1 MSLRSPHMDSQGRQ
15 VLTELLEDHQ
25 DPLGRQALLMK
36 REANA
41 KTLWRQAPG
50 LEHLEEQA

>member
-1 MSLRSPHMDSQGRQ
+1 MDSQGRQ
-15 VLTELLEDHQ
+15 VLPELLEDHQ

-50 LEHLEEQA
+50 LEHLEAEEQA

>member
-1 MSLRSPHMDSQGRQ
+1 MLP
-15 VLTELLEDHQ
+15 ELLEDHQ

-36 REANA
+36 REAKT

-50 LEHLEEQA
+50 LEHLKEQA